1 MSIIIRDAVETD
13 ASRISELASQLGYPV
28 NPEAVAARLARH
40 AHHSDSRVIVAVD
53 GASVVGWTTFRTARH
68 IHSNPA
74 VEISGFVVDQEQRR
88 RGIGKAMM
96 AFVESWAKEEGIPR
110 VRLNADIKRK
120 EAHRF
125 YEALGFKIIKEQI
138 AFQKELQV

>member
-1 MSIIIRDAVETD
+1 MGISLRRAVESD
-13 ASRISELASQLGYPV
+13 ASRISELASQLGYTV
-28 NPEAVAARLARH
+28 SAEDIAATLAQH

-53 GASVVGWTTFRTARH
+53 GASVVGWTTFRIARH
-68 IHSNPA
+68 IHSDPA

-96 AFVESWAKEEGIPR
+96 AFVESWAIEEGTPR
-110 VRLNADIKRK
+110 VRLNANIKRK

-125 YEALGFKIIKEQI
+125 YEALGFKKIKEQI
-138 AFQKELQV
+138 AFQKELQA